1 MAIGY
6 SVGRPS
12 SIVHPFTS
20 VMEFTDDGLIQRW
33 WDYSNLPNLTD
44 NATQWWLEHIAAGWR

>member
-1 MAIGY
+1 M
-6 SVGRPS
+6 GRPS

-20 VMEFTDDGLIQRW
+20 VMELTDDGLIQRW

-44 NATQWWLEHIAAGWR
+44 NAPQWWLEHIAAGWR